1 MLLRIYPDN
10 PAPRHIRQVV
20 EQLRAGGV
28 VIYPTDTVYGLGCDL
43 FSKKAIERVCQLK
56 HINPRD
62 FQYTILCQDVAQ
74 ALEYT
79 RQVSNT
85 TFKILKRVLPG
96 PYTFILP
103 AGKKLPHFSVSPRK
117 TIGIRVVD
125 NGIVTEMVRQ
135 LGNPLITTS
144 LKHEDDILEYRT
156 DPELIHERFGKQVD
170 LVIHGGYGG
179 NVPSTIV
186 DLSDEEH
193 PVLLREGLGDPNKL
207 DIDWE
212 DGTA

>member
-1 MLLRIYPDN
+1 
-10 PAPRHIRQVV
+10 
-20 EQLRAGGV
+20 
-28 VIYPTDTVYGLGCDL
+28 
-43 FSKKAIERVCQLK
+43 
-56 HINPRD
+56 
-62 FQYTILCQDVAQ
+62 
-74 ALEYT
+74 
-79 RQVSNT
+79 
-85 TFKILKRVLPG
+85 
-96 PYTFILP
+96 
-103 AGKKLPHFSVSPRK
+103 
-117 TIGIRVVD
+117 GIRVVD

>member
-170 LVIHGGYGG
+170 LVIH
-179 NVPSTIV
+179 
-186 DLSDEEH
+186 
-193 PVLLREGLGDPNKL
+193 
-207 DIDWE
+207 WE